1 MIERLQ
7 GIVLRTVKYSDNDM
21 MVDMFTDMRGR
32 TTFNVR
38 VARKSRSLSSASLWR
53 PLSLVE
59 FDTDIRPNRAVNNIK
74 NARAM
79 VDYNGINASLE
90 KSCQV
95 LFMAEVLYHALK
107 NEPRNRALYDFINLS
122 MQWLELAEQ
131 GYANFHIVFSVQLMR
146 FLGIFPNLDTYYPN
160 AFFDMM
166 EGNYSLMPPPHAYS
180 LRPPETEALP
190 VLARL
195 RYTTM
200 RRLKWSRAQRGRC
213 LKLLNDYYRL
223 HIPSFPELKSIDVL
237 TEVFD

>member
-21 MVDMFTDMRGR
+21 MVDMFTNMRGR
-32 TTFNVR
+32 TTFCVHL
-38 VARKSRSLSSASLWR
+38 ARKSRSLSPASLWR

-59 FDTDIRPNRAVNNIK
+59 FDTDIRPNRTVNNIK
-74 NARAM
+74 NARALT
-79 VDYNGINASLE
+79 DYKEINASLE

-107 NEPRNRALYDFINLS
+107 NEPRNRALYDFVNLS

-131 GYANFHIVFSVQLMR
+131 GFANFHIVFTVQLTR

-160 AFFDMM
+160 AVFDMM
-166 EGNYSLMPPPHAYS
+166 EGNFTPLPPPHAYC
-180 LRPPETEALP
+180 LQPPETEALP

-195 RYTTM
+195 KYNTM
-200 RRLKWSRAQRGRC
+200 RRLRWSRAQRGRY